1 MGQPITVVR
10 KPSSNPEVVRFE
22 INRSL
27 TGMGHEYYVRPPDP
41 LADRPVDELARRI
54 FAHGG
59 LTSVHVNSSV
69 ITIDLAKGS
78 SGEGLEDIIRAL
90 FLFYPPSAAVAA
102 DAVVSDVPVD
112 DDATVADQAE
122 AVAGAGVSDKDVA
135 PEAGDA
141 AVPVV
146 AADEQEKRE
155 ETPGTSSAVA
165 DAADDASASE

>member
-1 MGQPITVVR
+1 
-10 KPSSNPEVVRFE
+10 
-22 INRSL
+22 
-27 TGMGHEYYVRPPDP
+27 MGHEYYVRPPDP

-69 ITIDLAKGS
+69 ITVDLAKGS
-78 SGEGLEDIIRAL
+78 SGAGLEDVIRSL
-90 FLFYPPSAAVAA
+90 FLFYPPAATAA
-102 DAVVSDVPVD
+102 DAVVSDVGVD

-165 DAADDASASE
+165 DADDATASE